1 MAICDKCGKKYLTK
15 ECIHCRDNEYKYS
28 NEAVKSVNNNK
39 NIIQYMILAFIS
51 ISIIIFL
58 NINSNPLLG
67 TWKSGQKAM
76 MGIQLG
82 KMEFTKD
89 KMIMMGIVSRVDYEI
104 DGDTIFVTDE
114 TGTGMIFK
122 MINDNTMY
130 SEMLGMQTKYKKVN

>member
-1 MAICDKCGKKYLTK
+1 
-15 ECIHCRDNEYKYS
+15 
-28 NEAVKSVNNNK
+28 
-39 NIIQYMILAFIS
+39 MILAFIS